1 MYSFC
6 KLHNLLL
13 YVDGARLACA
23 LTSKE
28 NDMTMKD
35 LAYNCD
41 AFYIGGTKNGALFG
55 EALVLVNDSL
65 KEDFRYFIKQK
76 GGLLAKGRLLG
87 IQFIELFKD
96 DLYFKIA
103 DHANQMAQQIQNT
116 IKELNYELLIDSPTN
131 QVFPIL
137 PNNIL
142 KKLKEKYDY
151 TFWEKYDENKS

>member
-13 YVDGARLACA
+13 YVNGARLACA

-28 NDMTMKD
+28 NDMAMKY

-41 AFYIGGTKNGALFG
+41 AFYIGGTKNGVLFG
-55 EALVLVNDSL
+55 EALVLVNDS
-65 KEDFRYFIKQK
+65 
-76 GGLLAKGRLLG
+76 
-87 IQFIELFKD
+87 
-96 DLYFKIA
+96 
-103 DHANQMAQQIQNT
+103 
-116 IKELNYELLIDSPTN
+116 STN

-142 KKLKEKYDY
+142 EKLKGKYNY
-151 TFWEKYDENKS
+151 TFWEKID